1 MVHGCLF
8 GNVFGHDFP
17 LLVLLPLEGNVW
29 GQKVLH
35 AVEKVQIC
43 QGLGEGW
50 AHSCCDPFLRAGRG
64 RGMH

>member
-1 MVHGCLF
+1 M
-8 GNVFGHDFP
+8 
-17 LLVLLPLEGNVW
+17 LLPLEGNVW

-50 AHSCCDPFLRAGRG
+50 AHSRCDPFLRAGRG